1 VRVVVSRHAGVAIVD
16 GRAVA
21 AGVRVAIAHHV
32 GVAGQ
37 PRATDVA
44 GGSSSAR
51 VAGCSVAAGVAGGVT
66 GRASAIVPVWPVL

>member
-1 VRVVVSRHAGVAIVD
+1 
-16 GRAVA
+16 
-21 AGVRVAIAHHV
+21 V